1 MSMDRFR
8 YCIKAKWCI
17 LYAMDIQKIPGVSSV
32 AALNKK
38 TLTVVLAVVIV
49 VLGIGGYVYWKRSL
63 GSSTLQ
69 APDFTGSTVEEILP
83 ALDTSAN
90 PYETVSETNPVEKTN
105 PFTDVK
111 TNPFE

>member
-1 MSMDRFR
+1 MDTPN
-8 YCIKAKWCI
+8 
-17 LYAMDIQKIPGVSSV
+17 IPGVPPV

-38 TLTVVLAVVIV
+38 TLTVVLAVVIA
-49 VLGIGGYVYWKRSL
+49 VLGIGGYVYWKRSSVPL
-63 GSSTLQ
+63 APQ
-69 APDFTGSTVEEILP
+69 APDLTGNTVEDILP